1 MKGIS
6 EYMDWPRIEAILYG
20 EEDRPCEVLG
30 TRKIWG
36 SYLVQTFCPGA
47 EKVFVVFRDG
57 GKRFLMEQV
66 EDDGYFAIRFS
77 VKKLTDYYY
86 EAEFPD
92 GSTLYYGECYDYTSE
107 FTEKAYHDF
116 ISGTMYNCYE
126 NLGARY
132 TTINGEKGVLFR
144 VWVPEAIRVSVCGSF
159 NKNIGH
165 MYPMNRIMDDV
176 FELFVPGVEVGDTYQ
191 YEVALKGGITF
202 RKNDPYTRAIAY
214 EAEEWSVITDDSYP
228 WKDDKWMQHRKETPI
243 EKQPINIY
251 KVDLEK
257 ILAGKE
263 EATLFEVGKELI
275 PYVKKMGYTHI
286 QILPLCERVMEVS
299 KGYQTNAPYAIY
311 FKFGSASDVKR
322 FIDLCH
328 REGIGVILE
337 YVPSYFCKDSTC
349 LSFYNGKSLYEP
361 MEPFK
366 REHPLFPVS
375 KYDFNN
381 KRVVS
386 YVISNMMYWINEYH
400 IDGLYFVEIAYLMY
414 LDYAKEGRFWQPNIY
429 GGNEYLQAISGIKQW
444 NQYLHQ
450 QHPDVV
456 KITSEPS
463 LYPGVTDSV
472 ADDGLGF
479 DLMWYNDWYENITE
493 FCHMDPFFR
502 KGSYEN
508 IMQSLIYIHAEKF
521 VLPLSSCEWS
531 LPEVMFGETEADK
544 MANLRLLFMFYM
556 LHPGKKELSMGQEIF
571 QKEWQGLEDGKT
583 VGEDES
589 GKQFCTFIQELNQ
602 LYKEYPG
609 FYALENRP
617 ETLEW
622 INNTEKDYTI
632 YSFMR
637 KTNRKEDMLLA
648 VCNFTPVPHENYQ
661 VGVPF
666 AGKYKE
672 IFNSDKVSFGGT
684 GVVNT
689 RIRQSKEEE
698 CDGRYDSIRI
708 SVPPLGV
715 SVFKYVPDNE
725 KLIDNKNAKNNQKN
739 KEGAAE

>member
-47 EKVFVVFRDG
+47 EKVFVVFRDS
-57 GKRFLMEQV
+57 GKRFTMEQM
-66 EDDGYFAIRFS
+66 EDDGYFAVRLS
-77 VKKLTDYYY
+77 VKTLTDYYY

-92 GSTLYYGECYDYTSE
+92 GSTLYYGECYDYKTE
-107 FTEKAYHDF
+107 FTEKDYQDF
-116 ISGTMYNCYE
+116 ITGTLYNGYE
-126 NLGARY
+126 KLGARY
-132 TTINGEKGVLFR
+132 TTINGEKGVLFT
-144 VWVPEAIRVSVCGSF
+144 VWVPDAVRVSVCGSF

-165 MYPMNRIMDDV
+165 MYPMNRIIGDF

-191 YEVALKGGITF
+191 YEVSMKGGTTF
-202 RKNDPYTRAIAY
+202 RKNDPYAKAIAY
-214 EAEEWSVITDDSYP
+214 EEEEWSVVTEDTYP
-228 WKDDKWMQHRKETPI
+228 WKDDNWMQQRKQTPI
-243 EKQPINIY
+243 EKHPVNIY
-251 KVDLEK
+251 KVDLDKVLASSEK
-257 ILAGKE
+257 TDLY
-263 EATLFEVGKELI
+263 EVGKELI
-275 PYVKKMGYTHI
+275 PYVKNMGYTHI
-286 QILPLCERVMEVS
+286 QILPLCERVLEES

-311 FKFGSASDVKR
+311 HKFGSSSDVKR

-381 KRVVS
+381 NCVVS
-386 YVISNMMYWINEYH
+386 YVISNIMYWVQEYH

-414 LDYAKEGRFWQPNIY
+414 LDYAKGNQFWQPNIF
-429 GGNEYLQAISGIKQW
+429 GGNEYLQATSAIRKW
-444 NQYLHQ
+444 NQYLQ
-450 QHPDVV
+450 TQYPEVL

-472 ADDGLGF
+472 AEDGLGF
-479 DLMWYNDWYENITE
+479 DLMWYNDWYESIME
-493 FCHMDPFFR
+493 FCHMDPLFR

-508 IMQSLIYIHAEKF
+508 IMQTLIYIHAEKF
-521 VLPLSSCEWS
+521 ILPLSSCEWS
-531 LPEVMFGETEADK
+531 LPEAMFGETETDK
-544 MANLRLLFMFYM
+544 MANLRLLFTFYM

-571 QKEWQGLEDGKT
+571 LNAWQGIDDGEI
-583 VGEDES
+583 VGEDEY
-589 GKQFCTFIQELNQ
+589 GKQFRTFMQELNQ
-602 LYKEYPG
+602 FYKNNPG
-609 FYALENRP
+609 FFALENRP
-617 ETLEW
+617 ETFEW

-672 IFNSDKVSFGGT
+672 IFNSDKESYGGT
-684 GVVNT
+684 GMVNT

-698 CDGRYDSIRI
+698 YDGRYDSIRI

-715 SVFKYVPDNE
+715 SIFKYVPENE
-725 KLIDNKNAKNNQKN
+725 KLLDNKNAKNNRKN
-739 KEGAAE
+739 KEGVTE

>member
-1 MKGIS
+1 
-6 EYMDWPRIEAILYG
+6 
-20 EEDRPCEVLG
+20 
-30 TRKIWG
+30 
-36 SYLVQTFCPGA
+36 
-47 EKVFVVFRDG
+47 
-57 GKRFLMEQV
+57 
-66 EDDGYFAIRFS
+66 
-77 VKKLTDYYY
+77 
-86 EAEFPD
+86 
-92 GSTLYYGECYDYTSE
+92 
-107 FTEKAYHDF
+107 
-116 ISGTMYNCYE
+116 
-126 NLGARY
+126 
-132 TTINGEKGVLFR
+132 
-144 VWVPEAIRVSVCGSF
+144 
-159 NKNIGH
+159 
-165 MYPMNRIMDDV
+165 
-176 FELFVPGVEVGDTYQ
+176 
-191 YEVALKGGITF
+191 
-202 RKNDPYTRAIAY
+202 
-214 EAEEWSVITDDSYP
+214 
-228 WKDDKWMQHRKETPI
+228 
-243 EKQPINIY
+243 
-251 KVDLEK
+251 
-257 ILAGKE
+257 
-263 EATLFEVGKELI
+263 
-275 PYVKKMGYTHI
+275 
-286 QILPLCERVMEVS
+286 
-299 KGYQTNAPYAIY
+299 
-311 FKFGSASDVKR
+311 
-322 FIDLCH
+322 
-328 REGIGVILE
+328 
-337 YVPSYFCKDSTC
+337 
-349 LSFYNGKSLYEP
+349 
-361 MEPFK
+361 
-366 REHPLFPVS
+366 
-375 KYDFNN
+375 
-381 KRVVS
+381 
-386 YVISNMMYWINEYH
+386 
-400 IDGLYFVEIAYLMY
+400 
-414 LDYAKEGRFWQPNIY
+414 
-429 GGNEYLQAISGIKQW
+429 
-444 NQYLHQ
+444 
-450 QHPDVV
+450 
-456 KITSEPS
+456 
-463 LYPGVTDSV
+463 
-472 ADDGLGF
+472 
-479 DLMWYNDWYENITE
+479 
-493 FCHMDPFFR
+493 
-502 KGSYEN
+502 
-508 IMQSLIYIHAEKF
+508 MQSLIYIHAEKF

-715 SVFKYVPDNE
+715 SVFKYVPNNE